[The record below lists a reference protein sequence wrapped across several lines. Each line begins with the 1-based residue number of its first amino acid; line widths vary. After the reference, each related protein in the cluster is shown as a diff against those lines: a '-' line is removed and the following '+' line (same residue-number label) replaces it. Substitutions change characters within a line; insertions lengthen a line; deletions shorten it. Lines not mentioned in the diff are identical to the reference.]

1 MNVDVVDNL
10 DEILFPENNMIV
22 QLFSTGKYYKYSLI
36 SEEWKEVFK
45 NYKLKNKIINDFNSI
60 IRKLELGY
68 SNIDYNNLINTILYI
83 ESGIED
89 PRIIEYLFNYE

>member
-10 DEILFPENNMIV
+10 DEILSPEDNMIV

-68 SNIDYNNLINTILYI
+68 SNIDCNNLINTILYI